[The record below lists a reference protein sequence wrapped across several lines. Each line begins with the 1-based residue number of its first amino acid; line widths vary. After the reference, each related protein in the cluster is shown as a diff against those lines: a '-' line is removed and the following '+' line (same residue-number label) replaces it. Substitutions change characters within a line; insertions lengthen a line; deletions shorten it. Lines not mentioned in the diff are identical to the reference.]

1 MKKVGFAIGL
11 VVVLVGII
19 IFYPKS
25 DNQKVL
31 VEDNQFNQ
39 YTSLAFYIEQEDGSY
54 TESDTLPSTG
64 YTLNTSKSVC
74 SNGAIPTWENNRL
87 YFSNLTK
94 NGTSC

>member
-31 VEDNQFNQ
+31 VEDDQFNQ
-39 YTSLAFYIEQEDGSY
+39 YTSLAFYIEGEDENY
-54 TESDTLPSTG
+54 TESNTLPSTG
-64 YTLNTSKSVC
+64 YTLIHQKVYVVMV
-74 SNGAIPTWENNRL
+74 L
-87 YFSNLTK
+87 YQHGK
-94 NGTSC
+94 IIDYI